1 MELHRKNKLN
11 WILLNKIKSYQPVQT
26 SFTNYINKH
35 KQNFV
40 AGEVALIGAGPGDP
54 DLLTLQAYR
63 FIQQAEVVIYDRLVS
78 DAIMDLLPE
87 NCEKVYVGKKQADHR
102 VPQEGINQL
111 LVDHAKQKKRVVRL
125 KGGDPFV
132 FGRGGEEAQF
142 LLSNKVACHI
152 VPGMTAASACTSYVG
167 IPLTHRQVSQSCTF
181 ITGHVKDCGE
191 LALPWQTLNDA
202 KQTVVFYMGVKS
214 LPIIVKQLIGA
225 GRNPTTP
232 AALIR
237 KGTQPDQQVFRAP
250 LNELAALVI
259 EKKITPPTLIVIGDV
274 VNTFDE
280 NHLEGLGYLS
290 VK

>member
-1 MELHRKNKLN
+1 M
-11 WILLNKIKSYQPVQT
+11 QT
-26 SFTNYINKH
+26 SFTDYINTH
-35 KQNFV
+35 KQPFI
-40 AGEVALIGAGPGDP
+40 AGEVVLIGAGPGDP

-63 FIQQAEVVIYDRLVS
+63 LMQQAEVVVYDRLVS
-78 DAIMDLLPE
+78 DAIMELLPK
-87 NCEKVYVGKKQADHR
+87 NCERVYVGKKQADHR

-111 LVDHAKQKKRVVRL
+111 LVDNAKKGKHVVRL

-142 LLSNKVACHI
+142 LLANNIACHI

-214 LPIIVKQLIGA
+214 LPIIVKQLINA
-225 GRNPTTP
+225 GRSPTTP

-250 LNELAALVI
+250 LNKLPDLVI

-280 NHLEGLGYLS
+280 SHLKGLGYLS
-290 VK
+290 VD